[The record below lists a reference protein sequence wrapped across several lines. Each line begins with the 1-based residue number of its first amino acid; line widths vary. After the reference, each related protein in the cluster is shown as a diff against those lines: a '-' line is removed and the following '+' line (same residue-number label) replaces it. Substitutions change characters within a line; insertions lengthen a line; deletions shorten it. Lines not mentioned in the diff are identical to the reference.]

1 MKPRYDT
8 SPWTE
13 EVNDASKHLW
23 EMGISAADVAAN
35 ISARH
40 HRPITRNAVI
50 GRAHRKK
57 WVTPNTQEGDP
68 GLRKPRGTKPPPRE
82 KRPNG
87 VDGGLMVKLQAAHK
101 LKFPKDDRRPTI
113 TEPIESRN
121 MTLLELGPHDCRYPT
136 SPDDATS
143 HLFCGAE
150 QVDGS
155 SYCAHHDAVCCRP
168 VRTWN
173 PNPRGV
179 TSQRSIGVGAGKDP
193 SAVDDLPHGK
203 TRAEHTGSSS

>member
-13 EVNDASKHLW
+13 EVNDAAKH
-23 EMGISAADVAAN
+23 
-35 ISARH
+35 
-40 HRPITRNAVI
+40 
-50 GRAHRKK
+50 
-57 WVTPNTQEGDP
+57 
-68 GLRKPRGTKPPPRE
+68 
-82 KRPNG
+82 
-87 VDGGLMVKLQAAHK
+87 
-101 LKFPKDDRRPTI
+101 DRRPTI

-136 SPDDATS
+136 SPDDTTS